1 MDCSYLQ
8 QKYSCLQEMSIEEC
22 TVEMKISGI
31 FFEIILSG
39 GKLVAM
45 VVRSWTGKMAQWRSK
60 QETQG
65 QSLAPQGHPVLMEK
79 KKPFKY
85 RTGSRSQHCQVW
97 SLKKIQVKGITG
109 SYSN

>member
-22 TVEMKISGI
+22 TVETKISGI

-79 KKPFKY
+79 K
-85 RTGSRSQHCQVW
+85 TLQVQNRK
-97 SLKKIQVKGITG
+97 SLPALSSVVPKENT
-109 SYSN
+109 SERNNWLL